1 MKAAVIDQYGPA
13 QVLHVA
19 EVPRPE
25 PDTHEVLIRVYAAC
39 VNPFETHQRSGEMKA
54 MMSGDFPKILG
65 ADVAGVVEA
74 VGLLVSDFQPGDRV
88 VATLGMSGG
97 AYAQYAVTKDT
108 NLVKLPAAIS
118 FEQAAAMP
126 VAAGTAL
133 QAMRDKGH
141 LRPRDRVLINGAA
154 GGVGHYAVQLAK
166 ILGATVTAVCGP
178 DAVTMVKELGA
189 DRVINYTD
197 TDFTKEAETYDLVF
211 DAVAKSSFEACQS
224 ILTKTGTYV
233 TTKPSPKGVF
243 EQVKTLFA
251 DQTATFIL
259 FNFTQTDMNW
269 MLKYATEGRLKSVIE
284 HTYRLDE
291 LAQAHAASEAGHVK
305 GKLVVT
311 VE

>member
-1 MKAAVIDQYGPA
+1 MKAAIIDQYGPA
-13 QVLHVA
+13 SELHVA
-19 EVPRPE
+19 EVPKPE
-25 PDTHEVLIRVYAAC
+25 PDTHEVLIRVHATC
-39 VNPFETHQRSGEMKA
+39 VNPFETHQRSGDMKA

-74 VGLLVSDFQPGDRV
+74 VGLMITDFQPGDRV
-88 VATLGMSGG
+88 MASLGMSGG
-97 AYAQYAVTKDT
+97 AYAEYAVAKETS
-108 NLVKLPAAIS
+108 LVKLPDAIS

-166 ILGATVTAVCGP
+166 IMGATVTAVCGP
-178 DAVTMVKELGA
+178 DAVAMVKELGA
-189 DRVINYTD
+189 DRVINYHEI
-197 TDFTKEAETYDLVF
+197 DFTKEAETYDVVF
-211 DAVAKSSFEACQS
+211 DAVAKSSFEACQP

-233 TTKPSPKGVF
+233 TTRPSAEGMLDK
-243 EQVKTLFA
+243 VKTLFA
-251 DQTATFIL
+251 DQKATFIL
-259 FNFTQTDMNW
+259 FSFTQTDMNW
-269 MLKYATEGRLKSVIE
+269 MLKHAAEGRLKAVIE

-291 LAQAHAASEAGHVK
+291 LPQAHAASEAGHVK
-305 GKLVVT
+305 GKLVVV